1 MLLMM
6 IAIEIMIP
14 PMMIIMQIF
23 SSPGCRS
30 SKQSSIVSFQRG
42 RRTPAEM
49 TMIII
54 GDDYDDKNHDNDD
67 FERGRRTPAEVM
79 IIIGDDDDDDDKK

>member
-1 MLLMM
+1 MIRLMM

-14 PMMIIMQIF
+14 PMIIIMQIF

-30 SKQSSIVSFQRG
+30 SKQLSIVSFQRG

-49 TMIII
+49 MIIII
-54 GDDYDDKNHDNDD
+54 GDDENHDND
-67 FERGRRTPAEVM
+67 
-79 IIIGDDDDDDDKK
+79 GDDI

>member
-1 MLLMM
+1 MIRLMM

-14 PMMIIMQIF
+14 PMIIIMQIF

-49 TMIII
+49 MIII
-54 GDDYDDKNHDNDD
+54 IGDDKNHDND
-67 FERGRRTPAEVM
+67 
-79 IIIGDDDDDDDKK
+79 GDDI